1 MTNCE
6 TAGHVFGGYERIR
19 CIYCG
24 VEQETVENR
33 APRAATEIATV
44 GDTERRPSLQEEV
57 GHE

>member
-44 GDTERRPSLQEEV
+44 GDTERRPSLQE
-57 GHE
+57 GA